1 MVPIGPG
8 SPLLSRKEV
17 RAGECEFTPVLQH
30 TPAMRVS
37 SSTRCVCGFPASHR
51 YNSASSSSTHV
62 HTCTPCRHLGIHT
75 WTHRRAPFGTSGVYS
90 QRPPYF
96 EGFVLHRG
104 NWGTGRVGHLMSSL
118 GGPIWGSLP
127 QASGG
132 SHPWFSSHWNLASPM
147 TLHHEA
153 PIASS
158 GPCIPPSHAAPTQAS
173 CSLD

>member
-17 RAGECEFTPVLQH
+17 CAGECEFTPVLQH

-37 SSTRCVCGFPASHR
+37 SSNPL
-51 YNSASSSSTHV
+51 HV
-62 HTCTPCRHLGIHT
+62 WLPGIPQVQLCIFIPHTCAHMHTCRHLGIHT
-75 WTHRRAPFGTSGVYS
+75 WTHRRAPFGTSGMYS
-90 QRPPYF
+90 QRPPLF

-118 GGPIWGSLP
+118 AGPIWGSLP

-132 SHPWFSSHWNLASPM
+132 GHPWFSSHWNLASPL
-147 TLHHEA
+147 TLHH
-153 PIASS
+153 
-158 GPCIPPSHAAPTQAS
+158 
-173 CSLD
+173 